1 MILLVLL
8 GFALIV
14 AMELPG
20 LLRAQSRREL
30 IVFALLTAGAFILS
44 LLLVFGVELPYID
57 SVLIEVFTKLGLTL
71 K

>member
-14 AMELPG
+14 ALELPG
-20 LLRAQSRREL
+20 LLKARYWREL